1 MAVKTR
7 EFVYTGGPVPDLDGP
22 EYAAF
27 LLNLQKGILLSLEQ
41 RNLLTA
47 SQRERC
53 LAMLKD
59 PCIQKAKATSAGPAG
74 KGGSA

>member
-1 MAVKTR
+1 MKTR

-27 LLNLQKGILLSLEQ
+27 LLNLQKAILLSLEQ

-53 LAMLKD
+53 LAMLED
-59 PCIQKAKATSAGPAG
+59 PCIQKTKRKSADTAG
-74 KGGSA
+74 KGGAA